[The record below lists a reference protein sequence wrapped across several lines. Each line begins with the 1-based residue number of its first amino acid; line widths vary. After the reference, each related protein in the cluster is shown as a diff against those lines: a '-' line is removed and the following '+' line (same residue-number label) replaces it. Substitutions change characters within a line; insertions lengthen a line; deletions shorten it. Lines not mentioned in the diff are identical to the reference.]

1 MNEKRMTGMAWLL
14 ALWLILAMIF
24 LAMCSC
30 GSKKVIMETIYEH
43 DTVTVHHSDTVRL
56 VELKI
61 DSIVDIQTVYVGDT
75 VYRDREHVITLNQN
89 GDTIKEHLHEK
100 QVEKHNEATNTLHNK
115 TSTDSVSYFKA
126 KCDSLQKVINKQHDK
141 QEKVTKT
148 KRPWTDYLIVAAV
161 LAFAL
166 FLIRKIP

>member
-1 MNEKRMTGMAWLL
+1 MNEAVRLHSSSGTTGQPTVVVYSEHDICSWAN
-14 ALWLILAMIF
+14 MI
-24 LAMCSC
+24 ARN
-30 GSKKVIMETIYEH
+30 EH
-43 DTVTVHHSDTVRL
+43 DTITVHLSDTVRT

-100 QVEKHNEATNTLHNK
+100 QVEKHNEATNTQHNK

-126 KCDSLQKVINKQHDK
+126 KCDSLQKVINKQHEK
-141 QEKVTKT
+141 HEKVTKT
-148 KRPWTDYLIVAAV
+148 KRPWTDYIIVAAV

>member
-1 MNEKRMTGMAWLL
+1 MTGMAWLL

-30 GSKKVIMETIYEH
+30 STKKVVTETVWEH
-43 DTVTVHHSDTVRL
+43 DTITVHHSDTVRI

-75 VYRDREHVITLNQN
+75 VYRDREHIITLNTK

-100 QVEKHNEATNTLHNK
+100 QVEKHNEATNTQHNK

-126 KCDSLQKVINKQHDK
+126 KCDSLQKVINKQHNK
-141 QEKVTKT
+141 QQKIVK
-148 KRPWTDYLIVAAV
+148 KQRSWTDYLILLGLV
-161 LAFAL
+161 AFAL
-166 FLIRKIP
+166 LLVRKIS